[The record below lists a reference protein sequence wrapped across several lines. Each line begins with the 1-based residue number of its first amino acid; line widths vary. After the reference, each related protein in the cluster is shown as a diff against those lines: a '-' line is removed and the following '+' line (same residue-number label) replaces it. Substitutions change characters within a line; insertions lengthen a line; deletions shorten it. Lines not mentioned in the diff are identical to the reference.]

1 MLLLSLSWRAGE
13 ACKLSCVRNA
23 LLSIQPQFSAWSR
36 GTATPVWEERPLQ
49 EMAVS
54 CNTQAYHSKCLW
66 LLRSRQVHSAGS
78 TASAQMFLSPLSFL
92 INRTGQ
98 NMGQPQSPESRW
110 KLLSSLYYSCKSLQ
124 NYFNITNKTKP
135 LFPPFK
141 NYAFARL
148 LHVTP

>member
-1 MLLLSLSWRAGE
+1 MLLLSLSWRAEE

-23 LLSIQPQFSAWSR
+23 LLSIQPHFSAWSR

-78 TASAQMFLSPLSFL
+78 TASAQMFLSPFSFL

-98 NMGQPQSPESRW
+98 EDMGRSQSPESMW

-124 NYFNITNKTKP
+124 NYFNIIKQNLYFHPSKTMP
-135 LFPPFK
+135 LPDSSM
-141 NYAFARL
+141 
-148 LHVTP
+148 